1 MIPAFV
7 PLALH
12 LPYTNARVT
21 IVKPFTKESHG
32 QGSAE
37 KTRCG
42 AKGEQHTRE
51 QRLLPARLGF
61 PLADPIRGSIN
72 GVLSEKQVQLGRMFL
87 HVAHVVQL

>member
-1 MIPAFV
+1 MIPTFV

-21 IVKPFTKESHG
+21 LVKPFTKESHG

-42 AKGEQHTRE
+42 ANEE
-51 QRLLPARLGF
+51 AAARRF
-61 PLADPIRGSIN
+61 PPFALNAHGSPQN
-72 GVLSEKQVQLGRMFL
+72 LVSPTFSG
-87 HVAHVVQL
+87 